1 MITDRTF
8 KFYWT
13 HLNVIQQL
21 TKEELNRYAKAISL
35 SNLPSTPNSLI
46 SKAIRI
52 REDEL
57 TPETTYSAIAVS
69 SSITNID

>member
-8 KFYWT
+8 RFYWC
-13 HLNVIQQL
+13 HIHVIQQL
-21 TKEELNRYAKAISL
+21 TKEELNRYAQAISL

-46 SKAIRI
+46 AKAIRI

-57 TPETTYSAIAVS
+57 TPHITHSALAVS